1 MKIKEQQCQTD
12 LIATDARL
20 RGVKVLSYNQ
30 MILEKQQDLAT
41 LSDLIRKHG
50 IMDTKAKK
58 DLETQIQQMTQQIRE
73 WLTDAGFKDM
83 TKDYAVTV
91 LIEEIKT

>member
-1 MKIKEQQCQTD
+1 MKIKQQQCQTD

-20 RGVKVLSYNQ
+20 RGVQVLSYNQ
-30 MILEKQQDLAT
+30 MILEKQQDLDT
-41 LSDLIRKHG
+41 LKDLTRKHG
-50 IMDTKAKK
+50 IMDNRATK
-58 DLETQIQQMTQQIRE
+58 DLETQIQQMTSQLRDWLRE
-73 WLTDAGFKDM
+73 AGLKDM

>member
-1 MKIKEQQCQTD
+1 MKITQQQCQTD
-12 LIATDARL
+12 MIATDARL

-58 DLETQIQQMTQQIRE
+58 DLEAQIQQMGSQINE
-73 WLTDAGFKDM
+73 WLREVGFKDM

>member
-41 LSDLIRKHG
+41 LTDLLRKNG

-73 WLTDAGFKDM
+73 WLTDAGLKDM